1 MEIRARSEIRKL
13 KLWPRTWF
21 NFYSRFLRR
30 GNLIWLL
37 LKYSFPGI
45 YTLLKTRRQTNHN
58 SLKNCEWYAQMS
70 SALILVPNS
79 ERERDPGFISS
90 IFLSCCLEAWNWFL
104 PPNFQ
109 TKTTLVILHS
119 PDEFV
124 KSLIFLWASKQ
135 QVCGESLPKT
145 TAQRRV
151 FSLSLSWGR
160 ERNSRKR
167 KIATWPWKFPFGAH
181 VTGAL
186 RGNAPKFQHRPLSR
200 LTTRIFSEWIWI
212 FSFFARCLA

>member
-37 LKYSFPGI
+37 LKYSFPGS
-45 YTLLKTRRQTNHN
+45 YTLLKTKRQTNHN
-58 SLKNCEWYAQMS
+58 SLKNCEWYAQKS

-119 PDEFV
+119 PGEFV
-124 KSLIFLWASKQ
+124 KSLIFLSASKQ
-135 QVCGESLPKT
+135 QVWGESLPKT
-145 TAQRRV
+145 TAQRR
-151 FSLSLSWGR
+151 FFSPSLEEGSETREKGRSRLDLESSLSELM
-160 ERNSRKR
+160 
-167 KIATWPWKFPFGAH
+167 WPAH
-181 VTGAL
+181 CGE
-186 RGNAPKFQHRPLSR
+186 NAPKFQHRPLSR
-200 LTTRIFSEWIWI
+200 FTTRIFSEWIWI